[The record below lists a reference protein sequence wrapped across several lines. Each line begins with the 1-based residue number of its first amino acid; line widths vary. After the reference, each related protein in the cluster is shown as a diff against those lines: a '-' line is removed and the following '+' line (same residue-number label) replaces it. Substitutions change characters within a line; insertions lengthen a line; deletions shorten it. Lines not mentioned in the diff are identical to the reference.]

1 MLCQMKKILQKN
13 NNHFNH
19 FSVKLGI
26 NFPHYAL
33 KLNYSIKKPEINKKF
48 ISSKMEASTQTPK
61 RLASAEEEQN
71 LKKLLQEL
79 NVTDSNMPE
88 VTKKNIKVSS
98 FGARIRISAL
108 LTQDAE
114 KWIGKLITVGG
125 WVKTMRIQGGGD
137 FAFVELND
145 GSSIKGIQI
154 VVNKTLENFAQ
165 VTKEGIGSCL
175 QIRGVVVK
183 SQGNK
188 QPVSI
193 LTLFLEYFK
202 NLKKNF

>member
-1 MLCQMKKILQKN
+1 MLCQMKKIIQKN
-13 NNHFNH
+13 HNHFSH
-19 FSVKLGI
+19 FSVKLGKI
-26 NFPHYAL
+26 FPHYAL

-48 ISSKMEASTQTPK
+48 ISSKMEPSTQTPK

-98 FGARIRISAL
+98 FGARIRVSAL
-108 LTQDAE
+108 LSQDAE

-154 VVNKTLENFAQ
+154 VVNKTLENFAH
-165 VTKEGIGSCL
+165 VIKEGIGSCL

-193 LTLFLEYFK
+193 LTLFLEF
-202 NLKKNF
+202 F

>member
-1 MLCQMKKILQKN
+1 
-13 NNHFNH
+13 
-19 FSVKLGI
+19 
-26 NFPHYAL
+26 
-33 KLNYSIKKPEINKKF
+33 
-48 ISSKMEASTQTPK
+48 MEASTQTPK

-108 LTQDAE
+108 LSQDAE

-202 NLKKNF
+202 NF